1 MRDLP
6 SQSQYLINNCQPL
19 ERFQWKVLPQ
29 GMLNS
34 PTICQHFVHQAVHLL
49 QTQFPQSIIYHYM
62 HDILFVA
69 ASQEELKQVYLCLED
84 SVSTAGLVIAPEKVQ
99 HYQPWQY
106 LGYVLFHH
114 TVRPQTVQIQIP
126 DPLSLNSL

>member
-1 MRDLP
+1 
-6 SQSQYLINNCQPL
+6 
-19 ERFQWKVLPQ
+19 
-29 GMLNS
+29 
-34 PTICQHFVHQAVHLL
+34 
-49 QTQFPQSIIYHYM
+49 M
-62 HDILFVA
+62 HDILFAA